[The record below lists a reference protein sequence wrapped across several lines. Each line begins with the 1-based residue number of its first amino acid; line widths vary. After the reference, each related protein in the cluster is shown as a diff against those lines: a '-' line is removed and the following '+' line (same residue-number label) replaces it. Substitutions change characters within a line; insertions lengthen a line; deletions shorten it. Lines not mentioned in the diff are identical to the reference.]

1 MVIDANGAHNRPCV
15 LYCHTMSEIDSID
28 HQISRLCAEF
38 DAAQE
43 EETKLTAIEQG
54 LADVELRFWLTQSK
68 NAAIFCVELDR
79 LRAHLRAEPSSEGST
94 LLESGLS
101 QLRTSR
107 DPGAKSSLLR
117 TVNEMRELRG
127 KPRLERANTLVQA
140 QRSLWREMQRR
151 TNIPR
156 RLSRHLATITDLLES
171 AHDPEKCQRAL
182 PLLGREADALHR
194 LFRLDASSVIWGSL
208 RRLCLLAAQANNPLT
223 LPHLKDYC
231 RSLQGPSDEARS
243 LFATWPVLVEI
254 SEQMQPLDPAHPLP
268 GLMKTPL
275 EEFQRDAVDEPSHF
289 SDSQETLEGDT
300 PPTPSEER
308 PPLAATIQADHL
320 GKPHSQI
327 PVPSEVDS
335 LSRATDNLAQHL
347 SEGVLGQTPTL
358 RAIEDLA
365 QRVLGAYAER
375 QEPVAH
381 FTQALE
387 HLCELVDLAAS
398 GVQISEAELKSLASE
413 LEGLVT
419 RPQVLNQ
426 IDQTLDA
433 LSSLRKRLAT
443 RESGALDAS
452 LDPQELER
460 LTSAVEHIEASQR
473 ETDAPNPSRLFGF
486 LLRRGELHYAIE
498 QKDGTEMKCTDGED
512 ENPQTEGYPLHA
524 LEEFFPQSGTLPPP
538 ATRLLLAQ
546 NGARLAIACDAITG
560 PVWLDL
566 RSPSEKPQGLAYLDD
581 GRSLCVL
588 SVEILLAD
596 CR

>member
-1 MVIDANGAHNRPCV
+1 
-15 LYCHTMSEIDSID
+15 MSEIDSID

-38 DAAQE
+38 DAAQD

-54 LADVELRFWLTQSK
+54 LADLELRFWLTQSK

-208 RRLCLLAAQANNPLT
+208 RRLCLLAAQATSTPLS

-231 RSLQGPSDEARS
+231 RSPQGSSDKDKNKS
-243 LFATWPVLVEI
+243 LFAAWPVLIEI
-254 SEQMQPLDPAHPLP
+254 SAQIEPLDPAHPLP

-275 EEFQRDAVDEPSHF
+275 EEFQRDAQDQRPYL
-289 SDSQETLEGDT
+289 QETREADT
-300 PPTPSEER
+300 TPAPLHER
-308 PPLAATIQADHL
+308 PPLVPRNQGDALT
-320 GKPHSQI
+320 GPKSQE

-335 LSRATDNLAQHL
+335 LSRATENLAQHL
-347 SEGVLGQTPTL
+347 SEGVLDQTPTL

-375 QEPVAH
+375 EQPVAH

-398 GVQISEAELKSLASE
+398 GVQISEAELRSLASE
-413 LEGLVT
+413 LEGLVA
-419 RPQVLNQ
+419 RPQVMNQ
-426 IDQTLDA
+426 IDQALDA
-433 LSSLRKRLAT
+433 LSSIRKRLAT
-443 RESGALDAS
+443 RQGRALDAS
-452 LDPQELER
+452 LDEQELEQ
-460 LTSAVEHIEASQR
+460 LTRTVERIEESQR
-473 ETDAPNPSRLFGF
+473 ETDAPSASRLFGY

-498 QKDGTEMKCTDGED
+498 QKDGTQMKCTDGED
-512 ENPQTEGYPLHA
+512 ENPKTEGYPLHA

-538 ATRLLLAQ
+538 ATQLLLAQ